1 MQILYEGLKALILNQ
16 EKDDDEDEWENR
28 RFSMFNHKIYII
40 RSEQK
45 KIFIYI

>member
-1 MQILYEGLKALILNQ
+1 MQILYNGLKALIENQ
-16 EKDDDEDEWENR
+16 EKDDDDEWENR